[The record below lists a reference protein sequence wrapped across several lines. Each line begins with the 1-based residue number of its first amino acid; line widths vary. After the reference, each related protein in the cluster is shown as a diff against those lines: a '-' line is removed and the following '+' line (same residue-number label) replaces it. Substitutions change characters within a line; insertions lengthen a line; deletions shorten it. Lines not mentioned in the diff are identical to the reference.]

1 MSLYG
6 SKSRQQKFMALAVA
20 LMVLLLSAFAFAA
33 GRIEWANKKIKAT
46 SDNNSWK
53 IELKV
58 YLPRAPDVP
67 SVPTKFVF
75 LQTVYFERSMVDG
88 DKLLVRDVPME
99 GKQPVVES
107 VDIGFLDPRTGKIE
121 NRTQFSFKLHRDHG
135 FECGRYK
142 VTVRDARNDSVIG
155 QPTEITLDGENEVID
170 RRSLVFSGEKKKKVD
185 STGGAGDAKKDE
197 KKAEDAEAKKS
208 EEPAAAAEPG
218 PEPEPA
224 NDEAGEDDAVDA
236 EKVKTK
242 PGGCGC
248 RVPGQARASQTSLGL
263 FGLATA
269 LLLTR
274 RLRRGNA

>member
-20 LMVLLLSAFAFAA
+20 LTVLLLSAFAFAA
-33 GRIEWANKKIKAT
+33 GRIEWANKKIKPT
-46 SDNNSWK
+46 SDNNAWK

-58 YLPRAPDVP
+58 FLPRAPDVP

-107 VDIGFLDPRTGKIE
+107 VDIGFLDPRSGKIE

-142 VTVRDARNDSVIG
+142 VTVRDARNDSIIG

-170 RRSLVFSGEKKKKVD
+170 RRSVVFSGEKKKKVD
-185 STGGAGDAKKDE
+185 STGGAADEKKDE
-197 KKAEDAEAKKS
+197 KKAEDADAKKS
-208 EEPAAAAEPG
+208 EEPAPAAD
-218 PEPEPA
+218 PEPA
-224 NDEAGEDDAVDA
+224 PAKDEPSEDEAVDA
-236 EKVKTK
+236 EKVKGK

-248 RVPGQARASQTSLGL
+248 YLPGRAGAHQTSLGL
-263 FGLATA
+263 FGLVTA

-274 RLRRGNA
+274 RLRRPNA

>member
-6 SKSRQQKFMALAVA
+6 SKSRQQKFMALAMA
-20 LMVLLLSAFAFAA
+20 LTVLLLSAFAFAA
-33 GRIEWANKKIKAT
+33 GRIEWANKKIKST
-46 SDNNSWK
+46 SDNNAWK

-67 SVPTKFVF
+67 SVPSKFVF
-75 LQTVYFERSMVDG
+75 QQTVYFERSMVDG
-88 DKLLVRDVPME
+88 DKLIVRDVPME
-99 GKQPVVES
+99 GKQPIVES

-142 VTVRDARNDSVIG
+142 VTVRDARNDSIIG

-170 RRSLVFSGEKKKKVD
+170 RRSVVFSGEKKKKVD
-185 STGGAGDAKKDE
+185 STGGVGDAKKDE
-197 KKAEDAEAKKS
+197 KKTEEAAPS
-208 EEPAAAAEPG
+208 EEPAAAAD
-218 PEPEPA
+218 PEPA
-224 NDEAGEDDAVDA
+224 GDDRNEDDAVDA
-236 EKVKTK
+236 EKIKTK

-248 RVPGQARASQTSLGL
+248 RVPGSAHAPQTSLGL
-263 FGLATA
+263 FGLVTA